1 MAVASA
7 NQDKVVPAIYLG
19 IYGCEL
25 ANLNLQERY
34 EAYDDGI
41 SIYSFIWFIRVT
53 GTTRNN
59 KFTSEYARQLR
70 TGLLHVNLFAQK
82 TIMKLGAT
90 IHLANLS
97 AVAIMSTKT

>member
-34 EAYDDGI
+34 EAYDV
-41 SIYSFIWFIRVT
+41 SSFL
-53 GTTRNN
+53 
-59 KFTSEYARQLR
+59 Y
-70 TGLLHVNLFAQK
+70 H
-82 TIMKLGAT
+82 
-90 IHLANLS
+90 
-97 AVAIMSTKT
+97 